1 MSHLLDRRP
10 GKGTEVY
17 LRHLAKEFLKDP
29 EIDLTLIHFEKIP
42 EEFLY
47 QEAREIIMK
56 PFGGFRFLAELYFF
70 LTTKERFDIIHWFV
84 PRLYPF
90 YWLAPAK
97 KIVVTSHGAADKIA
111 PNFKT
116 FALRIFNFIFTYFHF
131 WVDAV
136 IGVSES
142 GRKEIIEAYH
152 FDPQRVYAIYNGV
165 SEAFHPIDKKKAL
178 ATLKERYDIL
188 DPPFILYAGRLE
200 PRKNVKRIVEA
211 YDLFRQ
217 TSGRKEK
224 LVIVGGPGSASQ
236 EVKQRAAA
244 SPFFKDIQFIGVV
257 YFEDMPS
264 LYSLAEVFI
273 FPSVSESFGL
283 PVIEAMACGTPVI
296 TSNITSLPEISGDAA
311 LKVDPYNTE
320 EMSKALS
327 VMLGSAD
334 VRNKYIKMGFENIK
348 RFSWSKMSQEIKSL
362 YKKLLYDN

>member
-17 LRHLAKEFLKDP
+17 LRHLVKEFLKDQ

-42 EEFLY
+42 EEPLY
-47 QEAREIIMK
+47 QEAREIIMR

-97 KIVVTSHGAADKIA
+97 KIIVTSHGAADKIS

-116 FALRIFNFIFTYFHF
+116 PPPHIFNFIFTYFHF
-131 WVDAV
+131 WGDAV

-152 FDPQRVYAIYNGV
+152 FNPQKVYAIYNGV
-165 SEAFHPIDKKKAL
+165 SEAFRPVDRA
-178 ATLKERYDIL
+178 AAFAALKEKYNIFS
-188 DPPFILYAGRLE
+188 PPFILYAGRLE
-200 PRKNVKRIVEA
+200 PRKNVGRVVEA
-211 YDLFRQ
+211 YEIFRNR
-217 TSGRKEK
+217 TGRNEK
-224 LVIVGGPGSASQ
+224 LVIVGGPGSASR
-236 EVKQRAAA
+236 EVKQRAAV
-244 SPFFKDIQFIGVV
+244 SPFSKDIQFIDVV

-264 LYSLAEVFI
+264 LYSLAKVFI

-283 PVIEAMACGTPVI
+283 PVIEAMACGTPVV
-296 TSNITSLPEISGDAA
+296 TSNITSLPEIAGDAA

-320 EMSKALS
+320 EMSNALS
-327 VMLGSAD
+327 VILGGAD
-334 VRNKYIKMGFENIK
+334 LRNKYIKMGFENIK
-348 RFSWSKMSQEIKSL
+348 RFSWSKMAQQIKSL
-362 YKKLLYDN
+362 YKKLLSL